1 MYHRAKNQM
10 AFMRLVKDGDF
21 KKVEK
26 LSLAQKSPLVRI
38 TVMPAHSQLIY
49 LRVSRTLH
57 NCDTGLSFPHQL
69 SHQFRGREIDDPQ
82 VQEERLG
89 WHVLGS
95 VSRQD
100 DPRQL

>member
-38 TVMPAHSQLIY
+38 TPSSN
-49 LRVSRTLH
+49 RPTRS
-57 NCDTGLSFPHQL
+57 
-69 SHQFRGREIDDPQ
+69 
-82 VQEERLG
+82 
-89 WHVLGS
+89 
-95 VSRQD
+95 
-100 DPRQL
+100 